1 MTPKHNL
8 PMHRTAF
15 TLIEMMI
22 VIGIIALLAALT
34 LGISNSVL
42 RNSEISRTKD
52 ALRLLDMAL
61 QEWELEMG
69 RAMTFRDF
77 SSLAGTGGGFGGG
90 EPVFYRYDVNDF
102 HALGDNP
109 EVLPDIGAESLLG
122 APVFG
127 VEPVEDEIML
137 EVMSAR
143 MKNIVLV
150 LLESEPAT
158 DMLQRI
164 SPRHFKLMDLD
175 GNGVINIT
183 TAYFD
188 GRVGVDAWDTP
199 IGIVFP
205 CQNYANANLDGN
217 VLPQDE
223 SGDLTVR
230 DQAEDGLGSCMSK
243 RPYFV
248 SAGPD
253 RMWGYRYQA
262 NSPIPNQADNDDWLA
277 SLDNIYSYE
286 PYLVEE
292 SR

>member
-1 MTPKHNL
+1 MKHTPSS
-8 PMHRTAF
+8 RSGF

-52 ALRLLDMAL
+52 ALKLLDMAL

-69 RAMTFRDF
+69 RAVTFRDF
-77 SSLAGTGGGFGGG
+77 SSPEGTGGGFGQGQ
-90 EPVFYRYDVNDF
+90 PVPYRYDVNDF
-102 HALGDNP
+102 YALNDNWWDDP
-109 EVLPDIGAESLLG
+109 PDPPSLEEPLLG
-122 APVFG
+122 SPVFG
-127 VEPVEDEIML
+127 VDPVDNDTML
-137 EVMSAR
+137 EAMSTR
-143 MKNIVLV
+143 MRNVVLV
-150 LLESEPAT
+150 LLQSEPAT

-164 SPRHFKLMDLD
+164 SARHFLEVDLD
-175 GNGVINIT
+175 GNGSL
-183 TAYFD
+183 D
-188 GRVGVDAWDTP
+188 GKVGVDAWDTP

-205 CQNYANANLDGN
+205 CQNYANADLNGS

-230 DQAEDGLGSCMSK
+230 DQAEDGLGSCLAK

-253 RMWGYRYQA
+253 RLWGYRYQA
-262 NSPIPNQADNDDWLA
+262 NSPIPNQAENDEWLA
-277 SLDNIYSYE
+277 SIDNIYSYE

>member
-77 SSLAGTGGGFGGG
+77 SSLEGIGGGFGQG
-90 EPVFYRYDVNDF
+90 ELVPYRYDVNAFFD
-102 HALGDNP
+102 LNGEELDDP
-109 EVLPDIGAESLLG
+109 LLG

-127 VEPVEDEIML
+127 VDPVDDATML
-137 EVMSAR
+137 EAMSTR
-143 MKNIVLV
+143 MRNVVLV

-164 SPRHFKLMDLD
+164 SPRHFKEMDLD
-175 GNGVINIT
+175 GNNSL
-183 TAYFD
+183 D
-188 GRVGVDAWDTP
+188 GKVGVDAWDTP

-262 NSPIPNQADNDDWLA
+262 SSSDNFPGPQDEDWLA

>member
-1 MTPKHNL
+1 MTMDKIL
-8 PMHRTAF
+8 TTYRTGF

-42 RNSEISRTKD
+42 RNSEISRTQD

-77 SSLAGTGGGFGGG
+77 SSLAGEGGGFGQGAIIN
-90 EPVFYRYDVNDF
+90 YSYDINDF
-102 HALGDNP
+102 HALGDDP
-109 EVLPDIGAESLLG
+109 EILPDLNAESLLG

-127 VEPVEDEIML
+127 VDPVDNDIML
-137 EVMSAR
+137 AAMSAR
-143 MKNIVLV
+143 MKNVVLV

-175 GNGVINIT
+175 GNGSININ
-183 TAYFD
+183 AHAD

-205 CQNYANANLDGN
+205 CQNYANADLSGN

-230 DQAEDGLGSCMSK
+230 DQAEDGLGSCIGK

-253 RMWGYRYQA
+253 REWGYRFQA
-262 NSPIPNQADNDDWLA
+262 NSPIPDQAENEAWLA
-277 SLDNIYSYE
+277 SLDNIYSYD